1 MIYLRC
7 CIPEPSE
14 LRRFVSRPP
23 PLGGRLHCTMLR
35 NPGEPPHSY
44 TLYVE
49 YLGGLV
55 PLLKGRR
62 TSKIRPEFVIFD
74 PETGHSNAQNGYDST
89 NNSGASVYGV
99 VVSDRLPSCSDDSDN
114 DRDMVELCGGSPR
127 FRRKNRKKCRTSYE
141 KSVNCQNDED
151 DANYAD
157 TLPEVRTYFT
167 FNFFKP
173 CARNKTLIPVKIH
186 SQCQTINFEI

>member
-1 MIYLRC
+1 M
-7 CIPEPSE
+7 
-14 LRRFVSRPP
+14 SRPP

-74 PETGHSNAQNGYDST
+74 PESGHSNAQNGHDSAST
-89 NNSGASVYGV
+89 YSGGAYGL
-99 VVSDRLPSCSDDSDN
+99 VVSDRLASCSDDSDN

-127 FRRKNRKKCRTSYE
+127 FRRKNRRKCRTSYE
-141 KSVNCQNDED
+141 RSANCSSNDDEEI
-151 DANYAD
+151 YAD
-157 TLPEVRTYFT
+157 TLPEVL
-167 FNFFKP
+167 
-173 CARNKTLIPVKIH
+173 C
-186 SQCQTINFEI
+186 C